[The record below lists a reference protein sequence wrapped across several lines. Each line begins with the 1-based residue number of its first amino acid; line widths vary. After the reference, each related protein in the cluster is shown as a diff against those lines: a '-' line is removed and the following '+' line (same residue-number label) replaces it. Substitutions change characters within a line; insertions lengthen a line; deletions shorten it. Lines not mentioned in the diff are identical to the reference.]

1 MKSTEFFV
9 KIHLGSF
16 TPPMVNLIFPC
27 ILYFRGHSSAAKT
40 LNNITTIQQFGLTI
54 FRNKSIF
61 AVMQLAKEVKYLIHK
76 EVLLEW
82 RSKYTINGVLLYV
95 VSTIF
100 TCYLSFVSLGDK
112 LTWNA
117 LFWIIM
123 LFASINGVSKSFLQ
137 ETKGQQLYS
146 YVLAS
151 PAAVL
156 ISKTVYNTLLMLV
169 LTTIALGFYTLVF
182 DSFTP
187 PDLLLY
193 YVAVV
198 MGSISFS
205 TVFTMVSAIA
215 SKAGNGG
222 MLMAILS
229 FPIII
234 PVLILLIKLAKNA
247 VDGLPWENSYDE
259 IGMLLVVNVLTVAT
273 SLLLFPYLWR
283 D

>member
-1 MKSTEFFV
+1 
-9 KIHLGSF
+9 
-16 TPPMVNLIFPC
+16 
-27 ILYFRGHSSAAKT
+27 
-40 LNNITTIQQFGLTI
+40 
-54 FRNKSIF
+54 
-61 AVMQLAKEVKYLIHK
+61 MQLAKEVKYLIHK

-100 TCYLSFVSLGDK
+100 TCYLSFVSLSDK
-112 LTWNA
+112 LAWNA
-117 LFWIIM
+117 LFWVIM

-137 ETKGQQLYS
+137 ENKGQQLYS
-146 YVLAS
+146 YILAS

-156 ISKTVYNTLLMLV
+156 ISKTIYNTLLMLV
-169 LTTIALGFYTLVF
+169 LTTIALGFYSVVF
-182 DSFTP
+182 DTFTP
-187 PDLLLY
+187 PDMLMY
-193 YVAVV
+193 YVAVIL
-198 MGSISFS
+198 GSISFS

-247 VDGLPWENSYDE
+247 VDGLPWENSYDD
-259 IGMLLVVNVLTVAT
+259 IGMLLLVNVMTVAT

-283 D
+283 E

>member
-1 MKSTEFFV
+1 
-9 KIHLGSF
+9 
-16 TPPMVNLIFPC
+16 
-27 ILYFRGHSSAAKT
+27 
-40 LNNITTIQQFGLTI
+40 
-54 FRNKSIF
+54 
-61 AVMQLAKEVKYLIHK
+61 MQLAKEVKYLIHK

-146 YVLAS
+146 YILAS

-156 ISKTVYNTLLMLV
+156 ISKMVYNILLMLA
-169 LTTIALGFYTLVF
+169 LTTIALGFYILVF
-182 DSFTP
+182 GTY
-187 PDLLLY
+187 PDTNLLMY
-193 YVAVV
+193 YIAIIL
-198 MGSISFS
+198 GAISFS

-234 PVLILLIKLAKNA
+234 PVLILLIRLAKNA
-247 VDGLPWENSYDE
+247 VDGLPWDTSYDE
-259 IGMLLVVNVLTVAT
+259 ISMLLAVNVVTVAT
-273 SLLLFPYLWR
+273 ALLLFPYLWR
-283 D
+283 E